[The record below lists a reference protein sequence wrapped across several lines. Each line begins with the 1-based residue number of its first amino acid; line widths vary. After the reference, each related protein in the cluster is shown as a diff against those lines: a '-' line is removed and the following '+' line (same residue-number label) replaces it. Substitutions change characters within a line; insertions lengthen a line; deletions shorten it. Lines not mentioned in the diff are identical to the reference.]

1 MKVSGAKDER
11 KDYRMV
17 AIRLVGLFFCV
28 ALFFIQVYPDALP
41 KWMRM
46 SIHLCF
52 LVTMLC
58 YIVLLCIRKRLRG

>member
-1 MKVSGAKDER
+1 
-11 KDYRMV
+11 MV